1 MYDVL
6 IIGCGII
13 GSAVAYELSKYQLSV
28 GILEKYN
35 DVANGATK
43 ANSAILHAGY
53 DPHPGTDMARLNTLG
68 IKLAKE
74 ICEKLDVE
82 RREIP
87 SFVLAFSEEEMATVH
102 ALYDR
107 GIANGV
113 NVKILTGDE
122 VRQIEPEISK
132 EVVGALY
139 SEDSAIVDPWGYAIA
154 MAEVAVTNGVVLH
167 RENKVRA
174 IKKVGDIFRV
184 STNRDVYEARYI
196 INAAGA
202 SAPMINEMVGDTTLQ
217 PRNLSGQYYVLDKSE
232 GKRVNSVIFCCP
244 NKDGKGVLVSP
255 TVHGNLIVGPDAF
268 EVFDSETVATDAVTL
283 PALKP
288 KAHRSVPGINF
299 REIIHEYAGVRPN
312 TQFDEFYIKELETCP
327 RFIALA
333 GIKSPGLSAAPAI
346 ALDAIKLLKKA
357 GLTMTKKVNYVDSRR
372 VVRFRKM
379 NDEQRRAL
387 IARNPLYG
395 RIICRCVSVTE
406 GEIVDAINRP
416 IVPFSLDAIKRRCNT
431 GMGRCQGGF
440 CGPRVHEILARELG
454 MSPMDILMDENK
466 TFILTG
472 RTKEES
478 KK

>member
-1 MYDVL
+1 
-6 IIGCGII
+6 
-13 GSAVAYELSKYQLSV
+13 
-28 GILEKYN
+28 
-35 DVANGATK
+35 
-43 ANSAILHAGY
+43 
-53 DPHPGTDMARLNTLG
+53 
-68 IKLAKE
+68 
-74 ICEKLDVE
+74 
-82 RREIP
+82 
-87 SFVLAFSEEEMATVH
+87 
-102 ALYDR
+102 
-107 GIANGV
+107 
-113 NVKILTGDE
+113 
-122 VRQIEPEISK
+122 
-132 EVVGALY
+132 
-139 SEDSAIVDPWGYAIA
+139 
-154 MAEVAVTNGVVLH
+154 
-167 RENKVRA
+167 
-174 IKKVGDIFRV
+174 
-184 STNRDVYEARYI
+184 
-196 INAAGA
+196 
-202 SAPMINEMVGDTTLQ
+202 MVGDTTLV

-395 RIICRCVSVTE
+395 RIICRCETVSE
-406 GEIVDAINRP
+406 GQIVDAIHQ
-416 IVPFSLDAIKRRCNT
+416 IIGATTVDGVKRRTNA

-440 CGPRVHEILARELG
+440 CGPKVVEILQRELG
-454 MSPMDILMDENK
+454 LPATQICQEK
-466 TFILTG
+466 TGGHLVAYDKG
-472 RTKEES
+472 GQEHD
-478 KK
+478 

>member
-6 IIGCGII
+6 IIGAGIV

-43 ANSAILHAGY
+43 ANSAILHAGF
-53 DPHPGTDMARLNTLG
+53 DPLPETQMARLNTLG
-68 IKLAKE
+68 LKLAKD

-82 RREIP
+82 YRPCP
-87 SFVLAFSEEEMATVH
+87 SFVLAFAEEEMETVH
-102 ALYDR
+102 TLYDR

-122 VRQIEPEISK
+122 VRELEPEISK

-174 IKKVGDIFRV
+174 IKKKGDIFRV

-202 SAPMINEMVGDTTLQ
+202 SAPKINSMVGDTTLV
-217 PRNLSGQYYVLDKSE
+217 PRNLSGQYYVMDKSE
-232 GKRVNSVIFCCP
+232 GKRVSSVIFCCP
-244 NKDGKGVLVSP
+244 NKNGKGVLVAP

-268 EVFDSETVATDAVTL
+268 EVTDSESVATDAVTL
-283 PALKP
+283 PELKQ
-288 KAHRSVPGINF
+288 KGLKSVPGINF

-312 TQFDEFYIKELETCP
+312 TQYDEFYIKELETCP
-327 RFIALA
+327 HFIALA
-333 GIKSPGLSAAPAI
+333 GIKSPGLTAAPAI
-346 ALDAIKLLKKA
+346 AMEAIKLLKKA
-357 GLTMTKKVNYVDSRR
+357 GLVMNKKVNYVNSRR
-372 VVRFRKM
+372 VVRFRNM
-379 NDEQRRAL
+379 NDEQRRTL

-395 RIICRCVSVTE
+395 RIICRCESVTE

-416 IVPFSLDAIKRRCNT
+416 IVPFSIDAVKRRCNT
-431 GMGRCQGGF
+431 GMGRSQGGF

-454 MSPMDILMDENK
+454 MSPVDILMDENK
-466 TFILTG
+466 TYILTG
-472 RTKEES
+472 RTKEG
-478 KK
+478 KKK

>member
-1 MYDVL
+1 
-6 IIGCGII
+6 
-13 GSAVAYELSKYQLSV
+13 
-28 GILEKYN
+28 
-35 DVANGATK
+35 
-43 ANSAILHAGY
+43 
-53 DPHPGTDMARLNTLG
+53 MADKSMEGLNTFTDQSAG
-68 IKLAKE
+68 PAI
-74 ICEKLDVE
+74 D
-82 RREIP
+82 
-87 SFVLAFSEEEMATVH
+87 T
-102 ALYDR
+102 
-107 GIANGV
+107 
-113 NVKILTGDE
+113 
-122 VRQIEPEISK
+122 SK
-132 EVVGALY
+132 
-139 SEDSAIVDPWGYAIA
+139 
-154 MAEVAVTNGVVLH
+154 
-167 RENKVRA
+167 KVRA

-202 SAPMINEMVGDTTLQ
+202 NAPQINAMVGDTTLQ
-217 PRNLSGQYYVLDKSE
+217 PRNLSGQYYVLDKVE

-255 TVHGNLIVGPDAF
+255 TVHGNMIVGPDAF

-327 RFIALA
+327 HFIALA

-357 GLTMTKKVNYVDSRR
+357 GLNMTKKVNYVDSRR

-395 RIICRCVSVTE
+395 RIICRCESVTE

-416 IVPFSLDAIKRRCNT
+416 IVPFSIDAIKRRCNT
-431 GMGRCQGGF
+431 GMGRCQGGV

-454 MSPMDILMDENK
+454 MSPMDIMMDENK

-472 RTKEES
+472 RTKED
-478 KK
+478 KKK

>member
-6 IIGCGII
+6 IIGCGIV

-35 DVANGATK
+35 DVANAATK
-43 ANSAILHAGY
+43 ANSAILHAGF
-53 DPHPGTDMARLNTLG
+53 DPHPGTEMARLNTIG
-68 IKLAKE
+68 IKMAKE

-87 SFVLAFSEEEMATVH
+87 SFVLAFSEEEMETVH
-102 ALYDR
+102 ALYER

-113 NVKILTGDE
+113 NVKVLTGDE
-122 VRQIEPEISK
+122 VRALEPEISP
-132 EVVGALY
+132 EVVGALW
-139 SEDSAIVDPWGYAIA
+139 SPDSAIVDPWGYAIA

-174 IKKVGDIFRV
+174 IKKHGDIFRV

-202 SAPMINEMVGDTTLQ
+202 NAPDINAMVGDTTLV
-217 PRNLSGQYYVLDKSE
+217 PRNLSGQYYVLDKAE

-244 NKDGKGVLVSP
+244 NKNGKGVLVSP
-255 TVHGNLIVGPDAF
+255 TVHGNLIVGPDAID
-268 EVFDSETVATDAVTL
+268 VDDAETVETDAINL
-283 PALKP
+283 PELKE
-288 KAHRSVPGINF
+288 KGRRSVPSLNF

-346 ALDAIKLLKKA
+346 ALEAIKLLQKS
-357 GLTMTKKVNYVDSRR
+357 GLVMTRKVNYVDTRR

-387 IARNPLYG
+387 IARDPRYG
-395 RIICRCVSVTE
+395 RIICRCETVTE

-416 IVPFSLDAIKRRCNT
+416 IVPFSVDAIKRRCNT

-454 MSPMDILMDENK
+454 MNPVEIMMDENK
-466 TFILTG
+466 TYILTG
-472 RTKEES
+472 RTKEGNE
-478 KK
+478 

>member
-6 IIGCGII
+6 IIGCGIV

-82 RREIP
+82 RRECP
-87 SFVLAFSEEEMATVH
+87 SFVLAFSEEEMKTVQT
-102 ALYDR
+102 LYER

-113 NVKILTGDE
+113 NVKVLTGDE
-122 VRQIEPEISK
+122 VREIEPEISK

-202 SAPMINEMVGDTTLQ
+202 NAPQINAMVGDTTLQ
-217 PRNLSGQYYVLDKSE
+217 PRNLSGQ
-232 GKRVNSVIFCCP
+232 
-244 NKDGKGVLVSP
+244 
-255 TVHGNLIVGPDAF
+255 
-268 EVFDSETVATDAVTL
+268 
-283 PALKP
+283 
-288 KAHRSVPGINF
+288 
-299 REIIHEYAGVRPN
+299 
-312 TQFDEFYIKELETCP
+312 
-327 RFIALA
+327 
-333 GIKSPGLSAAPAI
+333 
-346 ALDAIKLLKKA
+346 
-357 GLTMTKKVNYVDSRR
+357 
-372 VVRFRKM
+372 
-379 NDEQRRAL
+379 
-387 IARNPLYG
+387 
-395 RIICRCVSVTE
+395 
-406 GEIVDAINRP
+406 
-416 IVPFSLDAIKRRCNT
+416 
-431 GMGRCQGGF
+431 
-440 CGPRVHEILARELG
+440 
-454 MSPMDILMDENK
+454 
-466 TFILTG
+466 
-472 RTKEES
+472 
-478 KK
+478 

>member
-13 GSAVAYELSKYQLSV
+13 GSAAAYELSKYHLSV

-43 ANSAILHAGY
+43 ANSAILHAGF
-53 DPHPGTDMARLNTLG
+53 DPHPGTAMARLNTLG
-68 IKLAKE
+68 IKMAKE

-87 SFVLAFSEEEMATVH
+87 SFVLAFSEEEMATVRD
-102 ALYDR
+102 LYAR
-107 GIANGV
+107 GTANGV

-122 VRQIEPEISK
+122 VRELEPEISG
-132 EVVGALY
+132 EVVGALW
-139 SEDSAIVDPWGYAIA
+139 SPDSAVVDPWGYAIA
-154 MAEVAVTNGVVLH
+154 MAEVAVRNGVTLH
-167 RENKVRA
+167 RNQTVRA
-174 IKKVGDIFRV
+174 IRREGEISRV
-184 STNRDVYEARYI
+184 TTDNEVYTAKYI

-202 SAPMINEMVGDTTLQ
+202 SAPDINAMVGDTTLKAQ
-217 PRNLSGQYYVLDKSE
+217 NLCGQYYVLDKSE

-244 NKDGKGVLVSP
+244 NKNGKGVLVSP

-268 EVFDSETVATDAVTL
+268 VVDDPECVGTDPITL
-283 PALKP
+283 PELKE
-288 KAHRSVPGINF
+288 KGHRSVPGVNF
-299 REIIHEYAGVRPN
+299 REMIHEYAGVRPN
-312 TQFDEFYIKELETCP
+312 TQFDDFYIKELPECP
-327 RFIALA
+327 GFIALA

-346 ALDAIKLLKKA
+346 ALEAVELLRAA
-357 GLTMTKKVNYVDSRR
+357 GLTLTPNENFVDGRR
-372 VVRFRKM
+372 VVRFRSM
-379 NDEQRRAL
+379 SDEQRREL

-395 RIICRCVSVTE
+395 RIICRCETVTE
-406 GEIVDAINRP
+406 GEIVDAIHRP
-416 IVPFSLDAIKRRCNT
+416 IVPMSVDAIKRRCNA

-454 MSPMDILMDENK
+454 LDPIDIMMDEKN

-472 RTKEES
+472 RTKEGKTE
-478 KK
+478 